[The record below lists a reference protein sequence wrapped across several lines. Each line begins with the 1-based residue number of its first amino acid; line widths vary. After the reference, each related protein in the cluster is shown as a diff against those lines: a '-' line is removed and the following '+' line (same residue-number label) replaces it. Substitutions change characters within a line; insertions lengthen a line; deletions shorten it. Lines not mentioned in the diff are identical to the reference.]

1 MDPRPRAATA
11 KQARISVI
19 IPCFNYG
26 RFLPSSVSS
35 AVDQIDCETEVIIV
49 DDASTDAS
57 LDVAQHLSRQFANVR
72 VIANEHNQGH
82 VATFNNGLAVATG
95 DYVVRLDADD
105 LLAPGCLTR
114 AVDLFDAYPSVGLV
128 YGRPH
133 HFTSIEPPTPIGGPL
148 EWTVWSG
155 HDWIRERCR
164 RGVNCITTPE
174 ATIRGSVFRSIGPLS
189 PKLRFAQDMEIWLRA
204 AAISDVGYISGPAQA
219 LHRDHAASM
228 SVTTGSGILTDLIER
243 RTVFDVLFDGPGQ
256 NLVDA
261 EAQRELAHRTLAR
274 EALRHV
280 CHSYDRGRVSA
291 ATTED
296 LIDFALDTYPS
307 AMSERYW
314 RSVTRRRALG
324 PRVAQLNPIF
334 VAQAAARRIDGE
346 LAYARWLQT
355 GT

>member
-1 MDPRPRAATA
+1 MAARRRAVRA
-11 KQARISVI
+11 KPARISVI

-26 RFLPSSVSS
+26 HFLPSSVSS
-35 AVDQIDCETEVIIV
+35 AVDQIDCEMEVIIV

-72 VIANEHNQGH
+72 VIANEQNQGH
-82 VATFNNGLAVATG
+82 VATFNNGLAVAT
-95 DYVVRLDADD
+95 
-105 LLAPGCLTR
+105 GCLTR

-133 HFTSIEPPTPIGGPL
+133 HFTSSEPPTPIGGPTK
-148 EWTVWSG
+148 WTVWSG

-174 ATIRGSVFRSIGPLS
+174 AVIRGSVFRSIGPLS
-189 PKLRFAQDMEIWLRA
+189 PRLRFAQDMEIWLRA
-204 AAISDVGYISGPAQA
+204 AAISDVGYIAGPDQA

-228 SVTTGSGILTDLIER
+228 SVTTGSGLLTDLVER
-243 RTVFDVLFDGPGQ
+243 RTVFDVLFEGPGR

-261 EAQRELAHRTLAR
+261 EAQHELAHRTLAR

-291 ATTED
+291 ANTED

-307 AMSERYW
+307 IKSERYW
-314 RSVTRRRALG
+314 HSVKRRRAVG
-324 PRVAQLNPIF
+324 PRAAQLNPIF